1 MRGMSTINFEHRL
14 TFAKHTLLCKILNIE
29 FERYIECIHR
39 RRDMIKVGITEI
51 DIGYEDKEYAREHC
65 LEVMQEAYEN
75 GVELLVFPEMTL
87 TGFTMMP
94 ARMWEAY
101 RDGEI
106 PESVSFFMENSR
118 KYDMA
123 MAFGYI
129 EAFMADGS
137 GEFDESRRKVFENKL
152 AIVSGDEVIMD
163 YAKIHPFS
171 FSGEDRVYRAGS
183 HICQANVKDLRLGG
197 YICYDLRFPEIF
209 SAARDSYDAILVI
222 ANWPEERVAQWEALL
237 RARTIEN
244 QAYVIGVNRVGMG
257 KRERYVPSSHIY
269 DVYGNEMAERVSD
282 RLLVAELDPAVIA
295 GARKTFPQG
304 RDRKNEFYMSIL

>member
-1 MRGMSTINFEHRL
+1 
-14 TFAKHTLLCKILNIE
+14 
-29 FERYIECIHR
+29 
-39 RRDMIKVGITEI
+39 MIKVGITEI

-183 HICQANVKDLRLGG
+183 RICQANVKDLRLGG
-197 YICYDLRFPEIF
+197 YICYDLRFPEIYSIRPCPKGWSESGF
-209 SAARDSYDAILVI
+209 CPAILKPASVMMED
-222 ANWPEERVAQWEALL
+222 AA
-237 RARTIEN
+237 
-244 QAYVIGVNRVGMG
+244 
-257 KRERYVPSSHIY
+257 
-269 DVYGNEMAERVSD
+269 SD
-282 RLLVAELDPAVIA
+282 RLLNASAVMA
-295 GARKTFPQG
+295 M
-304 RDRKNEFYMSIL
+304 E

>member
-1 MRGMSTINFEHRL
+1 MDYYAHKAEVQAQIKEIYHSHNGVDGYRSMTVYL
-14 TFAKHTLLCKILNIE
+14 
-29 FERYIECIHR
+29 ERKGYFYSPATVHKY
-39 RRDMIKVGITEI
+39 MNTELGLHSI
-51 DIGYEDKEYAREHC
+51 VRPKKPGYEQGKPH
-65 LEVMQEAYEN
+65 
-75 GVELLVFPEMTL
+75 
-87 TGFTMMP
+87 
-94 ARMWEAY
+94 
-101 RDGEI
+101 
-106 PESVSFFMENSR
+106 
-118 KYDMA
+118 
-123 MAFGYI
+123 
-129 EAFMADGS
+129 
-137 GEFDESRRKVFENKL
+137 KVFENKL
-152 AIVSGDEVIMD
+152 AIVSGDRVIMD
-163 YAKIHPFS
+163 YTKIHPFS

-183 HICQANVKDLRLGG
+183 RICQANVKDLRLGG

-222 ANWPEERVAQWEALL
+222 ANWPEERVVQWEALL
-237 RARTIEN
+237 RARAIEN

>member
-1 MRGMSTINFEHRL
+1 
-14 TFAKHTLLCKILNIE
+14 
-29 FERYIECIHR
+29 
-39 RRDMIKVGITEI
+39 MIKVGITEI

-94 ARMWEAY
+94 ACMWEAY
-101 RDGEI
+101 RNGEI

-183 HICQANVKDLRLGG
+183 RICQANVKDLRLGG

-222 ANWPEERVAQWEALL
+222 ANWPEE
-237 RARTIEN
+237 
-244 QAYVIGVNRVGMG
+244 
-257 KRERYVPSSHIY
+257 
-269 DVYGNEMAERVSD
+269 
-282 RLLVAELDPAVIA
+282 
-295 GARKTFPQG
+295 
-304 RDRKNEFYMSIL
+304 

>member
-1 MRGMSTINFEHRL
+1 
-14 TFAKHTLLCKILNIE
+14 
-29 FERYIECIHR
+29 
-39 RRDMIKVGITEI
+39 MIKVGIMEI

-183 HICQANVKDLRLGG
+183 RICQANVKDLRLGG

-237 RARTIEN
+237 RARAIEN

>member
-1 MRGMSTINFEHRL
+1 
-14 TFAKHTLLCKILNIE
+14 
-29 FERYIECIHR
+29 
-39 RRDMIKVGITEI
+39 MIKVGITEI

-65 LEVMQEAYEN
+65 LEVMQEAYDN

-101 RDGEI
+101 RDDAI
-106 PESVSFFMENSR
+106 PESISFFMENSR
-118 KYDMA
+118 KYNMA

-183 HICQANVKDLRLGG
+183 RICQANVKDLRLGG

-237 RARTIEN
+237 RARAIEN

-269 DVYGNEMAERVSD
+269 DVYGNELAERVSD

-304 RDRKNEFYMSIL
+304 RDRKNEFYRSIL

>member
-1 MRGMSTINFEHRL
+1 
-14 TFAKHTLLCKILNIE
+14 
-29 FERYIECIHR
+29 
-39 RRDMIKVGITEI
+39 MIKVGITEI

-101 RDGEI
+101 RDGAV

-152 AIVSGDEVIMD
+152 AIVSGDRVIMD
-163 YAKIHPFS
+163 YTKIHPFS

-183 HICQANVKDLRLGG
+183 RICQANVKDLRLGG

-237 RARTIEN
+237 RARAIEN

-269 DVYGNEMAERVSD
+269 DIFGNELAERVSD
-282 RLLVAELDPAVIA
+282 RLLVAELAPAVIA
-295 GARKTFPQG
+295 GARKTFPQS
-304 RDRKNEFYMSIL
+304 RDRKNDFYRSIL